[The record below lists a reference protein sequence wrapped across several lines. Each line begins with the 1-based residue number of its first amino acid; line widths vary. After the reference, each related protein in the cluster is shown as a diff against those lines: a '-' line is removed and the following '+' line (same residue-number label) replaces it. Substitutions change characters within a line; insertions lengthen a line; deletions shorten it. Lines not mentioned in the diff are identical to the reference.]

1 MRLTVL
7 VRGPIQGIESVVA
20 PWMLVSAAFAVAAI
34 ALQKELADH
43 HHRRVATET
52 GMDLLLKD

>member
-7 VRGPIQGIESVVA
+7 VGGSIHIESVVA
-20 PWMLVSAAFAVAAI
+20 PRMLISAAVAVATI
-34 ALQKELADH
+34 ALEEEFADH